1 MLLYFWLNQHQ
12 VLSLMPD
19 LSCLQAF
26 HSWDK
31 SDFDLGGK
39 TAGLVEMTCK
49 DCLIRDL
56 LYLFLTTS
64 LWIPYPVVVQVN
76 LRLCAIGAF
85 LGIFMQSWRWVWFF
99 FCAAWRLL
107 SCQSSVFLLCW
118 NRISVRLSRVQ
129 LFILNIS
136 MHRHVSCHSHACIHS
151 PSPMENEFQCTASSS
166 SQLLTKT
173 SAP

>member
-1 MLLYFWLNQHQ
+1 
-12 VLSLMPD
+12 MPD

-31 SDFDLGGK
+31 SDFNLGGK

-85 LGIFMQSWRWVWFF
+85 LGIFYAELTLGFF
-99 FCAAWRLL
+99 FFLRSVAA
-107 SCQSSVFLLCW
+107 
-118 NRISVRLSRVQ
+118 
-129 LFILNIS
+129 FILPI
-136 MHRHVSCHSHACIHS
+136 
-151 PSPMENEFQCTASSS
+151 QCFPVVLKQNLCAS
-166 SQLLTKT
+166 LTRTVVYSKH
-173 SAP
+173 